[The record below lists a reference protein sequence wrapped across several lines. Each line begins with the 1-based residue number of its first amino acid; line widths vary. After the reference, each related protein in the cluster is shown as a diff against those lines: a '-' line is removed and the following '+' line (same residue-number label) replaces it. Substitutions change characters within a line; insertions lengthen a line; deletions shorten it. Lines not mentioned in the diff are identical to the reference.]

1 MRRLLRTAALS
12 AIVVLAAGCGGS
24 AGGESVPA
32 TVTDGKQIF
41 TDAGCAACHT
51 LAAAGA
57 HGGGGPNLDNLK
69 PGVDA
74 AVQRIGHGGG
84 GMPSFKDKLSAEQI
98 ETVAKY
104 IASVA
109 GK

>member
-1 MRRLLRTAALS
+1 MRRLLPTAALT
-12 AIVVLAAGCGGS
+12 AIAVLAAGCGGS
-24 AGGESVPA
+24 SGGKSVP
-32 TVTDGKQIF
+32 TSVTDGKQIF

-69 PGVDA
+69 PDAAA

-84 GMPSFKDKLSAEQI
+84 GMPSFKDKLSAQQI
-98 ETVAKY
+98 DAVAKY